1 MPEITPLEA
10 AEKLEYVYMS
20 CSEKYSRRAPD
31 SQRDTDFEYYLQ
43 AVRCAASY
51 LRKIASGEYAPV
63 VHGTW
68 ITNSDYPD
76 TVICSVCGC
85 GENVWWADNGTS
97 HCPYCGAIMDG
108 KEPTHE

>member
-1 MPEITPLEA
+1 MAEITPLEA

-51 LRKIASGEYAPV
+51 LRKIASGEYKQV
-63 VHGTW
+63 VRCRDCEHWQNDGVHGYGMCR
-68 ITNSDYPD
+68 NLNVKSVKFDAD
-76 TVICSVCGC
+76 FCS
-85 GENVWWADNGTS
+85 
-97 HCPYCGAIMDG
+97 YG
-108 KEPTHE
+108 KRKEETHE